1 MNAVTSGADKIRKAM
16 ELKGISGAR
25 EPAAAAAQRPAP
37 VASVPG
43 TAKAP
48 PVSTR
53 TVAVDAARLHEHRI
67 LARDDR
73 GFAAQSFKALRT
85 QVVQMMS
92 RSGYRS
98 LAVVSPATGDG
109 RTTTAINLAASIA
122 DDPDHTCLLV
132 DLDLRRPC
140 VADWFGITVER
151 DVAACLRGL
160 VPVGE
165 VMVRPQGYGR
175 LSLLPAVRGVAGS
188 EELLAADSTR
198 RVIEE
203 VHQRYA
209 NRFVVYDLPPL
220 LEAADALAFLPSVD
234 AVLIVV
240 QEGRTRREDV
250 LRCLDLLR
258 DTPVVGTVLAAA
270 RDVRG
275 F

>member
-1 MNAVTSGADKIRKAM
+1 MKAVTSGADKIRKAM

-25 EPAAAAAQRPAP
+25 EPAATPAPRPAP
-37 VASVPG
+37 VASVPAS
-43 TAKAP
+43 AKAP
-48 PVSTR
+48 AASTR
-53 TVAVDAARLHEHRI
+53 TVAVDAGRLHEHRI

-98 LAVVSPATGDG
+98 LAVVSPASGDG
-109 RTTTAINLAASIA
+109 RTMTAINLAASIA
-122 DDPDHTCLLV
+122 DDPDHSCLLV

-140 VADWFGITVER
+140 IADWFGIAVER
-151 DVAACLRGL
+151 DVAACLRGS

-165 VMVRPQGYGR
+165 AMVRPQGFGR
-175 LSLLPAVRGVAGS
+175 LALLPALRGGSGS
-188 EELLAADSTR
+188 EELLAAESTR
-198 RVIEE
+198 RVIDEINR
-203 VHQRYA
+203 RYA

-220 LEAADALAFLPSVD
+220 LEAADALAFLPNVD
-234 AVLIVV
+234 AVILVV
-240 QEGRTRREDV
+240 KEGRTRREDV